1 MDNSDKMIEA
11 YISKLFEVQRA
22 RENQPL
28 TEQELKEIA
37 LDAGMSEED
46 WQAAQEVAD
55 DHNARAEG
63 FLGYKNWTEAI
74 NEYEQTLRIRPQH
87 PQPLS
92 GIAYALKMRWQTT
105 QNSQDKERAL
115 AYARQ
120 CLQVSPENAQSLMIV
135 SELSQQNT
143 PTTKSKSGF
152 NAKQVPLVIGVGV
165 LAVVALLWFN
175 LQPDQ
180 VAPKTQPSIQA
191 DTKEVTSSNTAPLP
205 KGLVFQEPVEQN
217 VGVKELSNE
226 FKTLFGNRTSHHSQY
241 RFTNTGQNP
250 IAGLKATVTWY
261 DKNQREIIS
270 NHFYVLKEGDATI
283 APKASKTFTI
293 KQSFPQGIGKGAYQ
307 YHTMTVKVR

>member
-1 MDNSDKMIEA
+1 
-11 YISKLFEVQRA
+11 
-22 RENQPL
+22 
-28 TEQELKEIA
+28 
-37 LDAGMSEED
+37 
-46 WQAAQEVAD
+46 
-55 DHNARAEG
+55 
-63 FLGYKNWTEAI
+63 
-74 NEYEQTLRIRPQH
+74 
-87 PQPLS
+87 
-92 GIAYALKMRWQTT
+92 
-105 QNSQDKERAL
+105 
-115 AYARQ
+115 
-120 CLQVSPENAQSLMIV
+120 
-135 SELSQQNT
+135 
-143 PTTKSKSGF
+143 
-152 NAKQVPLVIGVGV
+152 
-165 LAVVALLWFN
+165 VALLWFN